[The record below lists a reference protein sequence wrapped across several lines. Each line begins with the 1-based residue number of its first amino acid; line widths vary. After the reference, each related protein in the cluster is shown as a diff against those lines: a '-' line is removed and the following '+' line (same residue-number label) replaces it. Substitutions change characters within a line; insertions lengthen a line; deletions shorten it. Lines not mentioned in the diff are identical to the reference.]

1 MGQLA
6 PLIPALL
13 SQWKGDKSLFLL
25 EYFVPLKRLK
35 EIDEA
40 CRKPLSACLE
50 ALYRNQCGLD

>member
-6 PLIPALL
+6 PLVPAVLP
-13 SQWKGDKSLFLL
+13 QWKGDNLL
-25 EYFVPLKRLK
+25 ERFVPLKRLK

-50 ALYRNQCGLD
+50 ALYRNQCDLD